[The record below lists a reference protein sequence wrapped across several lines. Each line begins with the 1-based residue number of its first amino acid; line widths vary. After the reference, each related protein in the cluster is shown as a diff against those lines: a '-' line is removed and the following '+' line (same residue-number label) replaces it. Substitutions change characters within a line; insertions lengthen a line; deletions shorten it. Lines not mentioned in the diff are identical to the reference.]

1 VSTLRQR
8 LAGAARAVADAARAV
23 FRWMTGL
30 LPSPRQALL
39 IALTAPVWLLL
50 LLPGGAPWV
59 ALALVVLACVV
70 LYDALTLPAAWQF
83 TVERRAPETVGIGDA
98 AEAEFEVQS
107 LAGRAIRFSLHDAL
121 PRGVERLG
129 DLTGAGGESVAAHG
143 VRAVPFTL
151 VGRERGSW
159 PLGPVSVR
167 VRGRLDLVRRT
178 FRQAPGDAV
187 RVTPSMTGVR
197 RYRLLA
203 LQHRLRDAGVRAVR
217 RRGDGTNFAN
227 LREYVVGDD
236 PRHIDWKATA
246 RRHKLITREFTVEQ
260 GQTVLVAVDAGRMMT
275 QLAGELSRFEHA
287 LSSATLLADV
297 ATQSGDQVGAIVFD
311 DQVRAFVPAA
321 RGRPALQRLRDAFV
335 PAKATMTEPD
345 YAAAFRTLAAR
356 HRKRSLIVLYTDVV
370 DPRASQALIA
380 LTARSAMRHVLV
392 VVALRNDALMAAAV
406 PTRESTSDQLYES
419 AAAEELVM
427 AREAALAKMRH
438 AGVSVLD
445 VSPRLMTA
453 AVINRYLE
461 IKARASL

>member
-1 VSTLRQR
+1 MNALRR
-8 LAGAARAVADAARAV
+8 WLANAARALAGAARSV
-23 FRWMTGL
+23 FRWATGII
-30 LPSPRQALL
+30 PSPRQALVV
-39 IALTAPVWLLL
+39 ALASPVWLLAL
-50 LLPGGAPWV
+50 VPGGAPWIAA
-59 ALALVVLACVV
+59 ALAALFCAVLF
-70 LYDALTLPAAWQF
+70 DALTLPAAWQF
-83 TVERRAPETVGIGDA
+83 EVERRAPESIGIGD
-98 AEAEFEVQS
+98 EGEGEFEVRS
-107 LAGRAIRFSLHDAL
+107 SAGRAIVYSLHDAL
-121 PRGVERLG
+121 PRGVERPGDPGGLG
-129 DLTGAGGESVAAHG
+129 VDRIAAHG
-143 VRAVPFTL
+143 VRAIPFTL

-167 VRGRLDLVRRT
+167 VRGRFDLVRRT
-178 FRQAPGDAV
+178 FRLQPGDAV

-227 LREYVVGDD
+227 LREYAVGDD

-246 RRHKLITREFTVEQ
+246 RRDKLITREYTVEQ
-260 GQTVLVAVDAGRMMT
+260 GQTVLVAVDAGRLMT
-275 QLAGELSRFEHA
+275 QLAGDLSRFEMA

-297 ATQSGDQVGAIVFD
+297 AAQSGDQVGGIVFD
-311 DQVRAFVPAA
+311 EQVRAFVPAV
-321 RGRPALQRLRDAFV
+321 RGRQGLQRLRDAFV
-335 PAKATMTEPD
+335 PAVATMTEPD
-345 YAAAFRTLAAR
+345 YAAAFRALAAR

-380 LTARSAMRHVLV
+380 LTARSAQRHVLV

-406 PTRESTSDQLYES
+406 PTRESTSAQLYES

-427 AREAALAKMRH
+427 AREAALARMRH

-445 VSPRLMTA
+445 VSPRLMAA